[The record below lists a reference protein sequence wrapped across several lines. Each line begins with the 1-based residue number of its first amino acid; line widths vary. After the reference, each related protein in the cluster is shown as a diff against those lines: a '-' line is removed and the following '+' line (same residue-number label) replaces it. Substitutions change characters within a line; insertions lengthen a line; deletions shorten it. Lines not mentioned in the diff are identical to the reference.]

1 MKGKLSLSAAVAVVA
16 LVVAA
21 PVASAEPGPSRDW
34 FERTADAAI
43 QDAGAAPYADAFERP
58 DTANRA
64 LEAAPDWFERAAAAA
79 VRDAG
84 ATPYVDAFERPE
96 ITSVQSTTPAAV
108 DTDTGRAWLE
118 LGIAFAIGL
127 TLALGLVAVMRLRPN
142 RPLAQ

>member
-16 LVVAA
+16 LAVAA
-21 PVASAEPGPSRDW
+21 PALAEPGPPSDW
-34 FERTADAAI
+34 FERAADAAI
-43 QDAGAAPYADAFERP
+43 RDAAVTPYVDAFERP
-58 DTANRA
+58 DTANRGIDVS
-64 LEAAPDWFERAAAAA
+64 PDWFERVAAAA

-96 ITSVQSTTPAAV
+96 VTSVQSTTPTAV
-108 DTDTGRAWLE
+108 DSDTGRAWLE

-127 TLALGLVAVMRLRPN
+127 TLALGLVALMRLRPN

>member
-16 LVVAA
+16 LAVAA
-21 PVASAEPGPSRDW
+21 PAALAEPGPPSDW
-34 FERTADAAI
+34 FERAADAAI
-43 QDAGAAPYADAFERP
+43 QDSVVTPYVDAFERP
-58 DTANRA
+58 DTANRGI
-64 LEAAPDWFERAAAAA
+64 EVAPDWFERAASAA

-96 ITSVQSTTPAAV
+96 ITSVQSTTPTAV

-127 TLALGLVAVMRLRPN
+127 TLALGLVALTRLRPS